1 MFDMH
6 DIIEFT
12 DHMLVGA
19 VNQAKQRLLPRKRF
33 TEPCYTSA
41 IVSIFPSL
49 MHLSMFGNV
58 KFGGCFI
65 HQRPIV
71 KAQGYPH
78 GCELGDLLVLCREK
92 TQGNERFNAALFQLK
107 RDNRHYPERN
117 VMMSPIQ
124 YDLYTK
130 WPPFSFGYTFDKNN
144 CYDIRPRMVT
154 PGAQYMIIEDAP
166 YFRPVMFS
174 TSIPINNMYFDDEA
188 SFGLYLWN
196 FIHWDTGRPI
206 SIEAEKNEDEWSRLI
221 WDLINH
227 TKGVIYHQ
235 RAIQQSSDRANG
247 DFFNFMQ
254 TAECMNY
261 IPQSL
266 LTEINEDFHS
276 SSVDSNKENEDMT
289 NQEYN
294 GAISILFMDIQ

>member
-1 MFDMH
+1 
-6 DIIEFT
+6 
-12 DHMLVGA
+12 
-19 VNQAKQRLLPRKRF
+19 
-33 TEPCYTSA
+33 
-41 IVSIFPSL
+41 
-49 MHLSMFGNV
+49 
-58 KFGGCFI
+58 
-65 HQRPIV
+65 
-71 KAQGYPH
+71 
-78 GCELGDLLVLCREK
+78 
-92 TQGNERFNAALFQLK
+92 
-107 RDNRHYPERN
+107 
-117 VMMSPIQ
+117 
-124 YDLYTK
+124 
-130 WPPFSFGYTFDKNN
+130 
-144 CYDIRPRMVT
+144 
-154 PGAQYMIIEDAP
+154 
-166 YFRPVMFS
+166 
-174 TSIPINNMYFDDEA
+174 
-188 SFGLYLWN
+188 LWN

-227 TKGVIYHQ
+227 TKGVVYHQ

-276 SSVDSNKENEDMT
+276 SSVDSNKENEDTT